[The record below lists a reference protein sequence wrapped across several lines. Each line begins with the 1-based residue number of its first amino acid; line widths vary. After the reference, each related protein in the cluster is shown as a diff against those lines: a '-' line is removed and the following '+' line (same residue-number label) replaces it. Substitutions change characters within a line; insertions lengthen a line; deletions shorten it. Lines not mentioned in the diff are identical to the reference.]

1 MVAATTRTNETILPS
16 AVCMVGRATLD
27 HKYQRA
33 IYGANP
39 PAQKPATTDV
49 CFTATESNPVIVS
62 RTELLRELAPRR
74 AAGMTIVFTNGCFDI
89 LHRGHVE
96 YLAAARQLGDVL
108 VVGLNSDASVR
119 RLKGPDR
126 PINPEGD
133 RAAVLDALRAVDFVT
148 IFEEDTPA
156 ALIEAVQPDVLVKG
170 ADYTEDRIV
179 GADIVRQ
186 RGGRVVI
193 VPLLG
198 GRSTSGLIAR
208 IRRQG

>member
-1 MVAATTRTNETILPS
+1 
-16 AVCMVGRATLD
+16 
-27 HKYQRA
+27 
-33 IYGANP
+33 
-39 PAQKPATTDV
+39 
-49 CFTATESNPVIVS
+49 
-62 RTELLRELAPRR
+62 
-74 AAGMTIVFTNGCFDI
+74 MTIVFTNGCFDL

-179 GADIVRQ
+179 GADIVRR

>member
-1 MVAATTRTNETILPS
+1 
-16 AVCMVGRATLD
+16 
-27 HKYQRA
+27 
-33 IYGANP
+33 
-39 PAQKPATTDV
+39 
-49 CFTATESNPVIVS
+49 
-62 RTELLRELAPRR
+62 
-74 AAGMTIVFTNGCFDI
+74 MTIVFTNGCFDI

-179 GADIVRQ
+179 GADIVRR

>member
-1 MVAATTRTNETILPS
+1 
-16 AVCMVGRATLD
+16 
-27 HKYQRA
+27 
-33 IYGANP
+33 
-39 PAQKPATTDV
+39 
-49 CFTATESNPVIVS
+49 
-62 RTELLRELAPRR
+62 
-74 AAGMTIVFTNGCFDI
+74 
-89 LHRGHVE
+89 
-96 YLAAARQLGDVL
+96 LGDVL

-156 ALIEAVQPDVLVKG
+156 TLIEAVQPDVLVKG

-179 GADIVRQ
+179 GADIVRR
-186 RGGRVVI
+186 RGGRVVT

-208 IRRQG
+208 IRQQG